1 MKLIAIVG
9 GIGSGKS
16 VVSHVLRLMDYEVYD
31 CDICAKK
38 LMNES
43 ETIKQRLAAAFGDE
57 VITASGMVNKPKLA
71 EIIFNDK
78 AALATVNGIV
88 HPEVIADFKRCA
100 AKCSGRAFF
109 VETALPQESGI
120 DAIADEIWMVEAPQ
134 PVRVLRVMERN
145 GVSSGEVLQR
155 MKNQDYSNL
164 KNNCVRHIVNDDAN
178 AILPQIAALL
188 QRL

>member
-57 VITASGMVNKPKLA
+57 VITASGMVNKP
-71 EIIFNDK
+71 
-78 AALATVNGIV
+78 
-88 HPEVIADFKRCA
+88 
-100 AKCSGRAFF
+100 
-109 VETALPQESGI
+109 
-120 DAIADEIWMVEAPQ
+120 
-134 PVRVLRVMERN
+134 
-145 GVSSGEVLQR
+145 
-155 MKNQDYSNL
+155 
-164 KNNCVRHIVNDDAN
+164 
-178 AILPQIAALL
+178 
-188 QRL
+188 

>member
-1 MKLIAIVG
+1 MK
-9 GIGSGKS
+9 
-16 VVSHVLRLMDYEVYD
+16 
-31 CDICAKK
+31 
-38 LMNES
+38 
-43 ETIKQRLAAAFGDE
+43 
-57 VITASGMVNKPKLA
+57 
-71 EIIFNDK
+71 
-78 AALATVNGIV
+78 
-88 HPEVIADFKRCA
+88 
-100 AKCSGRAFF
+100 
-109 VETALPQESGI
+109 
-120 DAIADEIWMVEAPQ
+120 WMVVAPE